1 MNQLVASTL
10 GPQYS
15 LLVPEITL
23 AIVAIVVLSIGLM
36 LPKGP
41 RKGMAPLTII
51 GIIVAGVVSA
61 SQFVAGTQGTF
72 LDGMY
77 FTDAYS
83 SFFKL
88 LFLSAALLVVLS
100 STEYVQKLPAH
111 RGEFYALILFA
122 ALGMVIMA
130 GSGDL
135 ITLYIGLELMTI
147 SFYVLVAYLTDNPKS
162 TEAGMKYLILGAASS
177 AVFLYGVSFLYG
189 LTGST
194 VITEV
199 AAGLGN
205 LNGFTP
211 ASILAVVLV
220 LAGFAF
226 KISLIPFHMWAPDIY
241 EGAPTPITAYLAVAS
256 KAAGFAAMVRVFLIG
271 LKSQALTGTPEVVL
285 AVLIAITMI
294 AGNLMAIPQKNF
306 KRLMAFSSIAQAG
319 YIAVGL
325 LTANNQGVKGILFY
339 SMIYVFANMGAFTVA
354 TMVSTNQGSEEI
366 KDFAGLA
373 RRSPL
378 AAAVM
383 TISLLSLA
391 GIPPL
396 AGFVGKF
403 YLFKA
408 LLDQGWVPLVFI
420 GFIMSM
426 VSVYYYLLV
435 VRTMYMEE
443 GEGLPVIRSGGA
455 TRFALLVTMVI
466 TLLLGIY
473 PSPLADMATKAA
485 TSLFQ

>member
-1 MNQLVASTL
+1 MNQLVAATV

-15 LLVPEITL
+15 LLAPEITL
-23 AIVAIVVLSIGLM
+23 AIIGIIILSIGLM
-36 LPKGP
+36 IPKGP
-41 RKGMAPLTII
+41 RKGMVPLTIL
-51 GIIVAGVVSA
+51 GLGVTIAVTFGQFSA
-61 SQFVAGTQGTF
+61 NTQGSF

-77 FTDAYS
+77 ITDGYA

-88 LFLSAALLVVLS
+88 LFLVAALLVVLS
-100 STEYVQKLPAH
+100 STDYVQKLPGH

-122 ALGMVIMA
+122 ALGMMIMSGA
-130 GSGDL
+130 GDL

-147 SFYVLVAYLTDNPKS
+147 SFYILVAYLVDNPKS
-162 TEAGMKYLILGAASS
+162 TEAGLKYLVLGAASS

-194 VITEV
+194 VISEI
-199 AAGLGN
+199 AAGLGTD
-205 LNGFTP
+205 FSP

-256 KAAGFAAMVRVFLIG
+256 KAAGFAALLRVFLIG
-271 LKSQALTGTPEVVL
+271 LKTQALTGTPELVL

-294 AGNLMAIPQKNF
+294 VGNLMAIPQKNF
-306 KRLMAFSSIAQAG
+306 KRLMAYSSIAQAG
-319 YIAVGL
+319 YISVGL
-325 LTANNQGVKGILFY
+325 LIGTDQGVKGVLFY

-354 TMVSTNQGSEEI
+354 TMVSTNQGSEDI
-366 KDFAGLA
+366 KDFAGLS

-383 TISLLSLA
+383 TVSLLSLA

-426 VSVYYYLLV
+426 ISVYYYLLV

-443 GEGLPVIRSGGA
+443 GEGLPLISAGGA
-455 TRFALLVTMVI
+455 IKFTLLVTMLV
-466 TLLLGIY
+466 TLFLGIY

-485 TSLFQ
+485 TTLFQ

>member
-1 MNQLVASTL
+1 MNA
-10 GPQYS
+10 QYA
-15 LLVPEITL
+15 LLAPEITL
-23 AIVAIVVLSIGLM
+23 AVVGIVIFSVGL
-36 LPKGP
+36 LIPKGS
-41 RKGMAPLTII
+41 RQGMVPLTVL
-51 GIIVAGVVSA
+51 GILVTMAVAGA
-61 SQFVAGTQGTF
+61 QFYSQVNGSF

-77 FTDAYS
+77 LADNYA

-88 LFLSAALLVVLS
+88 LFLAAALLVVLS

-122 ALGMVIMA
+122 ALGMMVMA

-135 ITLYIGLELMTI
+135 ITLYVGLELMTI
-147 SFYVLVAYLTDNPKS
+147 SFYVLVAYLAEDGKS
-162 TEAGMKYLILGAASS
+162 GEAGLKYLILGAVSS
-177 AVFLYGVSFLYG
+177 AVLLYGVSFLYG

-194 VITEV
+194 VITDI
-199 AAGLGN
+199 AAKLGSDMS
-205 LNGFTP
+205 P
-211 ASILAVVLV
+211 ATILALLLV
-220 LAGFAF
+220 LAGFSF

-241 EGAPTPITAYLAVAS
+241 EGAPVPITAYLAVAS
-256 KAAGFAAMVRVFLIG
+256 KAAGFAAMVRVMLVG
-271 LKSQALTGTPEVVL
+271 LKAQALDGNVAVAL
-285 AVLIAITMI
+285 AVLIGLTMI

-306 KRLMAFSSIAQAG
+306 KRMMAYSSISQAG

-325 LTANNQGVKGILFY
+325 LAGTPDGVKGVLFY

-354 TMVSTNQGSEEI
+354 TVVSTAQGSDEI

-383 TISLLSLA
+383 TISLLSMA

-420 GFIMSM
+420 AFIMSM

-435 VRTMYMEE
+435 TRTMYMEE
-443 GEGLPVIRSGGA
+443 GADLPNIGVSGA
-455 TRFALLVTMVI
+455 TKFTLLVTMLV
-466 TLLLGIY
+466 TLFLGIY
-473 PSPLADMATKAA
+473 PSPLAQMATIAA
-485 TSLFQ
+485 KSLFH